1 MGHGVVVREFCLVRG
16 GGAVWG
22 PRWLIGQ
29 GVPEGFGGV
38 VGLTPDVTGHVG
50 QS

>member
-1 MGHGVVVREFCLVRG
+1 MRG
-16 GGAVWG
+16 GGAVRG
-22 PRWLIGQ
+22 PRSVAQ
-29 GVPEGFGGV
+29 GMPEGLGGGV